1 MEEYKMEEN
10 NKPPEITEGSV
21 EYTPWQKGVL
31 TLLQWGAWGTVFMA
45 IAMIMHS

>member
-1 MEEYKMEEN
+1 MEEYKMEN
-10 NKPPEITEGSV
+10 NKPPEITEGSIE

-31 TLLQWGAWGTVFMA
+31 TLLQWGAWGTAFMA